1 MSKLVFREVE
11 GDLFTAPDEYA
22 LAHCVAADMKMGAG
36 IAVKFREKYGQID
49 DLLNQGATAGGLAIL
64 KDGSRFIY
72 YLVSKNKTY
81 QKPTYQDL
89 FLSLHA
95 MKAHMVRNQDKK
107 KHLIIDSSVHTNHL
121 NLKTFFRK
129 RMALQNWPF
138 HKLAAVW
145 MDFNGTRLRIN

>member
-49 DLLNQGATAGGLAIL
+49 ELLNQGATAGGLAIL

-72 YLVSKNKTY
+72 YLVSKDKSY

-95 MKAHMVRNQDKK
+95 MKAHMVRNERK
-107 KHLIIDSSVHTNHL
+107 KH
-121 NLKTFFRK
+121 
-129 RMALQNWPF
+129 
-138 HKLAAVW
+138 
-145 MDFNGTRLRIN
+145 